1 MLLSVCGVA
10 AVFAAAPASAQYHD
24 RNRNVSVRE
33 RPQPGYDPSGIPIG
47 AFRGFL
53 TLPIGVTY
61 NNNVFAAPNGQEDY
75 SLWAHPYFQLRS
87 QWSNHEAVL
96 SADVEQLSFDKFDSE
111 DRTNIN
117 LSGFGRIDVQRGFNI
132 GLNARQSWLEESRTD
147 ASAPT
152 NTLSPVEYD
161 QTQLGATASKEF
173 NRLRVSGGTTF
184 LDTDYDNALLRDGV
198 TEVFQDDRDHDWTSL
213 NGRADYAVTPT
224 TAIFGSIG
232 ASERSYDLQP
242 GDDPA
247 VLFSRDSEGMTYSL
261 GANFDITNLV
271 RGEVSF
277 GYLTEDFSDT
287 AFSDI
292 DGLAASARV
301 EWFPTPL
308 ATFELSAQRAV
319 TDTGI
324 SGAVGALTTT
334 IAARVDYEVQR
345 NVMVTGQISHRDDD
359 YEGIARDDAG
369 LAAAVDVLYL
379 INAHVGA
386 SVSLQHSERNSSGAA
401 SGLGFD
407 QESLGVNLVLRY

>member
-1 MLLSVCGVA
+1 
-10 AVFAAAPASAQYHD
+10 
-24 RNRNVSVRE
+24 
-33 RPQPGYDPSGIPIG
+33 
-47 AFRGFL
+47 
-53 TLPIGVTY
+53 
-61 NNNVFAAPNGQEDY
+61 
-75 SLWAHPYFQLRS
+75 
-87 QWSNHEAVL
+87 
-96 SADVEQLSFDKFDSE
+96 
-111 DRTNIN
+111 
-117 LSGFGRIDVQRGFNI
+117 
-132 GLNARQSWLEESRTD
+132 
-147 ASAPT
+147 
-152 NTLSPVEYD
+152 
-161 QTQLGATASKEF
+161 
-173 NRLRVSGGTTF
+173 
-184 LDTDYDNALLRDGV
+184 
-198 TEVFQDDRDHDWTSL
+198 
-213 NGRADYAVTPT
+213 
-224 TAIFGSIG
+224 
-232 ASERSYDLQP
+232 
-242 GDDPA
+242 
-247 VLFSRDSEGMTYSL
+247 
-261 GANFDITNLV
+261 
-271 RGEVSF
+271 VSF